1 MSQWVAQRNVALV
14 GVDIQNDFCPGGN
27 LAVPEGDTVVQVFN
41 KLRDHF
47 HVVALTQDYHP
58 AGHSSFASQ
67 HEGKEPLDTV
77 KMPYGEQTLWP
88 DHCVQATEGAEFHP
102 DLDIREN
109 DLIIQK
115 GTRKE
120 IDSYSAH
127 YENDHETPPTFDDG
141 KTLTETMRERGVD
154 TLVFTG
160 LARDFCVGYS
170 ALDAIKDGFNAIV
183 VIDGTKAIG
192 APINHNETTDT
203 AMIAQ
208 LKEAGAKI
216 VHSNQLHATLTA

>member
-1 MSQWVAQRNVALV
+1 MAQWIAPENAALV
-14 GVDIQNDFCPGGN
+14 GVDIQNDFCPGGS
-27 LAVPEGDTVVQVFN
+27 LEVPDGDQVVPVFN
-41 KLRDHF
+41 SLRNHF

-67 HEGKEPLDTV
+67 HAGKEPLETV
-77 KMPYGEQTLWP
+77 EMPYGTQVLWP
-88 DHCVQATEGAEFHP
+88 DHCVQGTEGAEFHP
-102 DLDIREN
+102 DLDVREG

-141 KTLTETMRERGVD
+141 KTLTETMKERGVD

-170 ALDAIKDGFNAIV
+170 ALDAIKDGFNAV
-183 VIDGTKAIG
+183 VVLDGTRAIA
-192 APINHNETTDT
+192 APTLGSQTTDD

-208 LKEAGAKI
+208 LKEAGVKL
-216 VHSNQLHATLTA
+216 VHSNQVHATLTA